1 MAVVSRKKMKKKRL
15 HCDGGKRA
23 GVQNGAIDAIKQK
36 TESKKQDKKRVA
48 EATARTICIPIVDGA
63 KCVEALLTSCVPD
76 GKIDGGG
83 IYVQA
88 LTQE

>member
-1 MAVVSRKKMKKKRL
+1 VRKSNRKRIQRNKTKSTTRTYKKGTAETKM
-15 HCDGGKRA
+15 
-23 GVQNGAIDAIKQK
+23 
-36 TESKKQDKKRVA
+36 
-48 EATARTICIPIVDGA
+48 RTICIPIVDGA
-63 KCVEALLTSCVPD
+63 ESVEALLSSSVPD